1 MELARTFCGLTS
13 RIVAELRPPPP
24 EGRHYTQTGFAVA
37 QEFCRSPYEV
47 PADAPVPATVAEAR
61 MLYEGAKADVRT
73 ESVTGAFITAEVH
86 DVAGDRFAVEA
97 DNGHEGGEE
106 EESGWSGGGSR
117 PATYTVAVVSR

>member
-1 MELARTFCGLTS
+1 M
-13 RIVAELRPPPP
+13 RPPPP

-86 DVAGDRFAVEA
+86 DVAADRFAVEA

-106 EESGWSGGGSR
+106 EGVR
-117 PATYTVAVVSR
+117 LVRRRIPAGDIYRGCCKPLIRL